1 MISRSGIDLASL
13 DRTVRPED
21 DLFRFVNGMWLDT
34 TEIPADRARF
44 GAFDLLR
51 EQSTTRVHQLIEEA
65 AAQAGTGEGGGQGSA
80 KRQVGDLFASFMD
93 TERVEE
99 LGLAP
104 LLPIL
109 GEVAGI
115 DSVHALAATLGRL
128 HRVGVTGLLAL
139 YVSPDQR
146 APEQYAVYLEQAG
159 LGLPDESYYRE
170 ETYADIRVAYVGHV
184 ERLLG
189 LAGIPE
195 AADKA
200 ARIMALETR
209 LALHHWDKVANRDAV
224 KTYNAYS
231 LAEAEA
237 LAPEFPWHTWFS
249 AMKAPEGSIEK
260 VVVRQPSFVT
270 ELGRALGDVRLEDWQ
285 AWLTFHVVSTFAGLL
300 PKALVDEDFDFY
312 GRTLSGQPEIKE
324 RWKRGVAVVESAV
337 GEAVGQ
343 LYTERWFPPEAKER
357 MQHLVANLVEA
368 FRRSF
373 ASLEWMGEETRK
385 EALDKLDKFV
395 AKIGYPE
402 VWRDYSAIEIDATDL
417 VGNVCRATE
426 FEVDR
431 NFAKLGK
438 PIDRT
443 EWFMLPQTVN
453 AYYMPTMNEIVFP
466 AAILQPPFFDLEADD
481 AVNYGG
487 IGAVIGHEIGHGFD
501 DQGSRYDGTGALR
514 DWWTEAD
521 RERFDALAQRLIEQ
535 FNGYTPLGLEPKHKV
550 NGALTVGENIGDLGG
565 LQIGYA
571 AYRIATEGSGMSDL
585 DGFTGAQRFF
595 VGWAQVWKGKA
606 RDAEAIRLLA
616 VDPHAPIDVRGN
628 AVRNV
633 TEFHEAFGVEPGDGM
648 WLPEEERVRIF

>member
-1 MISRSGIDLASL
+1 MTPRSGIDLASL
-13 DRTVRPED
+13 DRSVRAQD
-21 DLFRFVNGMWLDT
+21 NLFRFANGTWLDT

-44 GAFDLLR
+44 GSFDLLR
-51 EQSTTRVHQLIEEA
+51 EQSTARVHALIEEA
-65 AAQAGTGEGGGQGSA
+65 AADPTAAASTPQ
-80 KRQVGDLFASFMD
+80 RQVGDLFTSFMD

-104 LLPIL
+104 LLPL
-109 GEVAGI
+109 LAEVAAI
-115 DSVHALAATLGRL
+115 DTAEALATSLGRL

-146 APEQYAVYLEQAG
+146 APEDYAVYLEQAG
-159 LGLPDESYYRE
+159 LGLPDESYYRDE
-170 ETYADIRVAYVGHV
+170 AYAEIRTAYVAHV

-189 LAGIPE
+189 LAGVPE

-200 ARIMALETR
+200 ARILAVETR
-209 LALHHWDKVANRDAV
+209 IAGHHWDTVASRDAV
-224 KTYNAYS
+224 KTYNAYT
-231 LAEAEA
+231 LEEAEQ
-237 LAPEFPWHTWFS
+237 LAPGFPWHAWLQ
-249 AMKAPEGSIEK
+249 AMEAPEGSVPK

-270 ELGRALGDVRLEDWQ
+270 GLGELLRDVPVADWQ
-285 AWLTFHVVSTFAGLL
+285 AWLTFHVVSTFAALL
-300 PKALVDEDFDFY
+300 PRAIVDEDFDFY
-312 GRTLSGQPEIKE
+312 GRTVSGQPENQE
-324 RWKRGVAVVESAV
+324 RWKRGVAVVENAL

-343 LYTERWFPPEAKER
+343 LYAERWFPPAAKER

-373 ASLEWMGEETRK
+373 TSLEWMGEDTRK
-385 EALDKLDKFV
+385 EALDKLERFV

-402 VWRDYSAIEIDATDL
+402 VWRDYSSIPIDPADL
-417 VGNVCRATE
+417 VGNVCRSTQ

-466 AAILQPPFFDLEADD
+466 AAILQPPFFDLGADD
-481 AVNYGG
+481 AVNYGA

-514 DWWTEAD
+514 DWWSEED
-521 RERFDALAQRLIEQ
+521 RERFDALAHRLIEQ
-535 FNGYTPLGLEPKHKV
+535 FSSYTPEGLDPKRKV

-565 LQIGYA
+565 LQIGYR
-571 AYRIATEGSGMSDL
+571 AYRIATEEAGMPEL
-585 DGFTGAQRFF
+585 DGFSGPQRFF
-595 VGWAQVWKGKA
+595 LGWAQVWKGKA
-606 RDAEAIRLLA
+606 REAEAIRLLA
-616 VDPHAPIDVRGN
+616 VDPHAPLDVRGN
-628 AVRNV
+628 AVRNLS
-633 TEFHEAFGVEPGDGM
+633 EFHEAFDVQAGDGL

>member
-1 MISRSGIDLASL
+1 MTQPSGLDLTHL
-13 DRTVRPED
+13 DRTVRPQD
-21 DLFRFVNGMWLDT
+21 DLFRFVNGRWLDT

-44 GAFDLLR
+44 GTFDLLR
-51 EQSTTRVHQLIEEA
+51 EQSTARVHELIEQA
-65 AAQAGTGEGGGQGSA
+65 AADHDATAGSP

-99 LGLAP
+99 LGLMP
-104 LLPIL
+104 LQALL
-109 GEVAGI
+109 GEVAAV
-115 DSVHALAATLGRL
+115 DSVDALVATLGRL
-128 HRVGVTGLLAL
+128 YRVGVTGLLAL

-146 APEQYAVYLEQAG
+146 SPEDYAVYLEQAG

-170 ETYADIRVAYVGHV
+170 DTYADIRVAYVTHL

-200 ARIMALETR
+200 ARVMALETR
-209 LALHHWDKVANRDAV
+209 LALHHWDQVANRDAV
-224 KTYNAYS
+224 KTYNAFT

-237 LAPEFPWHTWFS
+237 LAPEFPWHSWLS
-249 AMKAPEGSIEK
+249 AMQAPEGAIEK

-270 ELGRALGDVRLEDWQ
+270 GLGRALGEMPLEDWQ
-285 AWLTFHVVSTFAGLL
+285 AWLTFRVVSSFAGLL
-300 PKALVDEDFDFY
+300 PEALVDEDFDFH

-343 LYTERWFPPEAKER
+343 LYAERWFPPEAKDR

-368 FRRSF
+368 FRRSV

-385 EALDKLDKFV
+385 EALRKLDMFV

-402 VWRDYSAIEIDATDL
+402 VWRDYSSIEIDAMDL
-417 VGNVCRATE
+417 VGNVCRATK

-453 AYYMPTMNEIVFP
+453 AYYMPSMNEIVFP
-466 AAILQPPFFDLEADD
+466 AAILQPPFFDPEADD
-481 AVNYGG
+481 AANYGG

-535 FNGYTPLGLEPKHKV
+535 FNGYTPAGLDPKYKV

-571 AYRIATEGSGMSDL
+571 AYRIATEESGMPDI
-585 DGFTGAQRFF
+585 DGFTGPQRFF
-595 VGWAQVWKGKA
+595 LGWAQVWRGKA
-606 RDAEAIRLLA
+606 REAEAIRLLA
-616 VDPHAPIDVRGN
+616 VDPHSPLDLRAN

-633 TEFHEAFGVEPGDGM
+633 SEFHEAFGVEPADGM
-648 WLPEEERVRIF
+648 WLPEEERVGIF

>member
-1 MISRSGIDLASL
+1 MTPRSGIDLASL
-13 DRTVRPED
+13 DRSVRAQD
-21 DLFRFVNGMWLDT
+21 NLFRFANGTWLDT

-44 GAFDLLR
+44 GSFDLLR
-51 EQSTTRVHQLIEEA
+51 EQSTARVHALIEEA
-65 AAQAGTGEGGGQGSA
+65 AADPTAAASTPQ
-80 KRQVGDLFASFMD
+80 RQVGDLFTSFMD

-104 LLPIL
+104 LLPL
-109 GEVAGI
+109 LAEVAAI
-115 DSVHALAATLGRL
+115 DTAEALATSLGRL

-146 APEQYAVYLEQAG
+146 APEDYAVYLEQAG
-159 LGLPDESYYRE
+159 LGLPDESYYRDE
-170 ETYADIRVAYVGHV
+170 AYAEIRTAYVAHV

-189 LAGIPE
+189 LAGVPE

-200 ARIMALETR
+200 ARILALETR
-209 LALHHWDKVANRDAV
+209 IAGHHWDTVASRDAV
-224 KTYNAYS
+224 KTYNTYT
-231 LAEAEA
+231 LEEAEQ
-237 LAPEFPWHTWFS
+237 LAPGFPWHAWLQ
-249 AMKAPEGSIEK
+249 AMEAPEGSVPK

-270 ELGRALGDVRLEDWQ
+270 GLGELLRDVPVADWQ
-285 AWLTFHVVSTFAGLL
+285 AWLTFHVVSTFAALL
-300 PKALVDEDFDFY
+300 PRAIVDEDFDFY
-312 GRTLSGQPEIKE
+312 GRTVSGQPENQE
-324 RWKRGVAVVESAV
+324 RWKRGVAVVENSL

-343 LYTERWFPPEAKER
+343 LYAERWFPPAAKER

-373 ASLEWMGEETRK
+373 TSLEWMGEDTRK
-385 EALDKLDKFV
+385 EALDKLERFV

-402 VWRDYSAIEIDATDL
+402 VWRDYSSIPIDPADL
-417 VGNVCRATE
+417 VGNVCRSTQ

-466 AAILQPPFFDLEADD
+466 AAILQPPFFDLGADD
-481 AVNYGG
+481 AVNYGA

-514 DWWTEAD
+514 DWWSEED
-521 RERFDALAQRLIEQ
+521 RERFDALAHRLIEQ
-535 FNGYTPLGLEPKHKV
+535 FSSYTPEGLDPKHKV

-565 LQIGYA
+565 LQIGYR
-571 AYRIATEGSGMSDL
+571 AYRIATEEAGMPEL
-585 DGFTGAQRFF
+585 DGFSGPQRFF
-595 VGWAQVWKGKA
+595 LGWAQVWKGKA
-606 RDAEAIRLLA
+606 REAEAIRLLA
-616 VDPHAPIDVRGN
+616 VDPHAPLDMRGN
-628 AVRNV
+628 AVRNLS
-633 TEFHEAFGVEPGDGM
+633 EFHEAFDVQAGDGL